1 MADTFVI
8 DTHAHLSAE
17 PLLSEIDAIVER
29 ALAANVGPIVNICT
43 DEPSLKNGLELA
55 KRYPQILNAAS
66 TTPHDAVEGDDPF
79 FPFVSAAAKEG
90 KLVAIGE
97 TGLEY
102 YHPNLDIPSQKRF
115 LIRYFQLAKETALPI
130 IFHCRDA
137 FSDLFILADTHYKDR
152 PAVLHCFSGTL
163 EDVKGCLERGW
174 MISFSGIVTFKKS
187 EALRSVLKFV
197 PMDRIVIETDA
208 PYLAPQKH
216 RGALNEPAFVTE
228 VAECIARVK
237 GISLEEVVTKTV
249 ENSRNL
255 FALFRHPV

>member
-17 PLLSEIDAIVER
+17 PLLSQIDAIIER

-43 DEPSLKNGLELA
+43 DEASLKNGLEVA
-55 KRYPQILNAAS
+55 KRYPQIVNAAS
-66 TTPHDAVEGDDPF
+66 TTPHDATEGEDSF
-79 FPFVSAAAKEG
+79 FPLVASAAKEG

-115 LIRYFQLAKETALPI
+115 LIQYFQLAKETALPI

-137 FSDLFILADTHYKDR
+137 FSDLFALADVHYKG

-163 EDVKGCLERGW
+163 EEVKGCLDRGW

-187 EALRSVLKFV
+187 EALRSVLQFV
-197 PMDRIVIETDA
+197 PMDRIVMETDA

-216 RGALNEPAFVTE
+216 RGAVNEPAFVTE
-228 VAECIARVK
+228 VAACIAHVK
-237 GISLEEVVTKTV
+237 GVSLEDVVTKTV

-255 FALFRHPV
+255 FALFRNPV